1 MLSVDK
7 KSVVPL
13 YQQIKDQ
20 VRELVDGRAWT
31 SGMRLPS
38 ERELIAELDV
48 SRITV
53 RQALRDLVAEGY
65 LTSAAGKGFF
75 VTSRS
80 GPQDLEALVSHTAAM
95 RACGVEPSSRVIDCV
110 VQEASAAVA
119 QWLRLPVGAE
129 VVHLVRAQLGNGL
142 PLAMQR
148 VWLPH
153 HLVPG
158 LAEVDFTHASLFEQ
172 LRERFGLQLVRAE
185 TTVSA
190 RLADPDE
197 ARELELHDPPIGLS
211 VNQLTFDEEDRVV
224 ELSRSLHHP
233 LRLPVRIVQAMPGQ
247 GGASTVVAQPVPARG
262 SEEGS

>member
-1 MLSVDK
+1 M
-7 KSVVPL
+7 PL

-20 VRELVDGRAWT
+20 VRELVDGRVWA
-31 SGMRLPS
+31 SGLRLPS

-75 VTSRS
+75 VASRS
-80 GPQDLEALVSHTAAM
+80 RPQDLRALVSHTAAM
-95 RACGVEPSSRVIDCV
+95 MADGVEPSSRVIDCS

-119 QWLRLPVGAE
+119 RWLRLPLGAE
-129 VVHLVRAQLGNGL
+129 VVHLVRVRLGNGV
-142 PLAMQR
+142 PLTLQQ

-153 HLVPG
+153 YLVPG
-158 LAEVDFTHASLFEQ
+158 LVEVDFTRASLFEQ
-172 LRERFGLQLVRAE
+172 LRERFGLCLVRAE
-185 TTVSA
+185 TIVSA

-197 ARELELHDPPIGLS
+197 ARELELGDPPIGLS
-211 VNQLTFDEEDRVV
+211 VNQLTFDEEERVV

-233 LRLPVRIVQAMPGQ
+233 WRLPVRIVQDMPSQ
-247 GGASTVVAQPVPARG
+247 GGAATVVAGPAPAHLRD
-262 SEEGS
+262 ERN